1 MFALF
6 LAGCSS
12 SKSKKTPLPKQVY
25 HDITA
30 RNNAYFNAV
39 EIFKTVEE
47 NIRNNREENYDTIL
61 PVYESRDAELAASY
75 SADLDEV
82 IKKASVDIQ
91 VHEPS
96 KYTDNN
102 YLLIGQTYYMK
113 GDYATAIE
121 TFQFVNAEFKEDGK
135 GKGSSKKKK
144 KKKKKKSS
152 SKKKKKKKKGK
163 PMTGAQLEQ
172 LEEEQL
178 EEKREE
184 KDQAQEEGKKDPL
197 HWMKHQPVRPD
208 AMIWLVDSYTAMG
221 KFKEAEA
228 VLTIIDAD
236 EEFPAWLKRDLAK
249 SRANMYISKGDF
261 EKAIEPLTWLT
272 EDIKKK
278 RKKVRY
284 NYILAQLYEQLG
296 NNALAVD
303 YYRKSLKGR
312 PSYDMAFN
320 AKMNIARISSRDN
333 TLPSEDVIK
342 LLTKM
347 LKEKKNSEFFDQV
360 YYALAELSLSA
371 GNKDEGID
379 YLKKSIEVSAGND
392 KQKAKSYLKLAEI
405 YFEDEEYVNAQ
416 AYYDST
422 LTLITADYNGYA
434 EISSRNDILKN
445 LVQQLDIIAEND
457 SLMALYQLSDEEK
470 QKLVDEIIQKKQE
483 ELERELEEK
492 EEIASNDLFNNNNNK
507 NGKNESE
514 SLGDWY
520 YYNPSARSLGYNEFV
535 QKWGKRPLEDNW
547 RRSNKQTL
555 LEKPEDEQEEEV
567 TAEDETNFEDER
579 EELLA
584 GIAGGT
590 EAEKAATDALIQA
603 WYRLANIYRFDLLNY
618 DKAIEAYETLV
629 LKYKGS
635 KYEAEALYNLY
646 LLYEKKG
653 VTAKADIFKEKLLR
667 DYPNSKM
674 AMILKDPNYLEASN
688 QLRDEITGH
697 YKATFE
703 LYQQNRLAEAMQQIE
718 AADSLYETGNFLKPK
733 YDLLEAFVIGK
744 TQDLGSYK
752 EALEEIVANY
762 PTDEVKTKAEEILA
776 FIETTTDSTLMMQN
790 NMLRY
795 EYNKE
800 SRHFVMLAYKD
811 QTIKL
816 SDLTVKIAQYNDAN
830 HSLEDLKIDPLVMP
844 DGHYMLLIKSFDNL
858 GKGKKYY
865 DALKASAPTLF
876 KDYEEG
882 AIGVYMISDVNF
894 NKVIIN
900 KELGTYLEYFNI
912 KYIQ

>member
-6 LAGCSS
+6 VAGCSS

-47 NIRNNREENYDTIL
+47 NIRNTREENYDTIL
-61 PVYESRDAELAASY
+61 PVYESRDPALAASY
-75 SADLDEV
+75 GADLDEV

-102 YLLIGQTYYMK
+102 YLLIGKTYYMK
-113 GDYATAIE
+113 GDFATAIE
-121 TFQFVNAEFKEDGK
+121 TFQFVNAEFKEDSK
-135 GKGSSKKKK
+135 SSSNKKKKK

-152 SKKKKKKKKGK
+152 SKKKKKRKGK

-172 LEEEQL
+172 LEQEEL

-184 KDQAQEEGKKDPL
+184 KDKALEEGKKDPL
-197 HWMKHQPVRPD
+197 YWMKHQPVRPD

-221 KFKEAEA
+221 KYKEAEA
-228 VLTIIDAD
+228 VLTIIDAN
-236 EEFPAWLKRDLAK
+236 EEFPAWLMRDLARA
-249 SRANMYISKGDF
+249 RANLYITKGDF
-261 EKAIEPLTWLT
+261 EKAVEPLTWLT

-284 NYILAQLYEQLG
+284 NYILGQINEQLG

-303 YYRKSLKGR
+303 YYKKSLKGR
-312 PSYDMAFN
+312 PTYDMAFN

-347 LKEKKNSEFFDQV
+347 LKEKKNDEFYDQI

-371 GNKDEGID
+371 GDKEEGIE
-379 YLKKSIEVSAGND
+379 YLEKSIAASVGND
-392 KQKAKSYLKLAEI
+392 KQKAKSYLKLAQI
-405 YFEDEEYVNAQ
+405 YFEDEAYVTSQ

-422 LTLITADYNGYA
+422 LTLITADYAGYA
-434 EISSRNDILKN
+434 EISTRNDILKN
-445 LVQQLDIIAEND
+445 LVTQLEIIAEND

-483 ELERELEEK
+483 ELEKEQQEK
-492 EEIASNDLFNNNNNK
+492 DDIASNDLFNNNNNNSK
-507 NGKNESE
+507 GGGNTS
-514 SLGDWY
+514 GDWY
-520 YYNPSARSLGYNEFV
+520 YYNPSARSIGYNEFV

-555 LEKPEDEQEEEV
+555 LEKPKEEEV
-567 TAEDETNFEDER
+567 EEDLAEDETNFDDER
-579 EELLA
+579 EALLK
-584 GIAGGT
+584 GIAGGS
-590 EAEKAATDALIQA
+590 EAEKAATDALVQA
-603 WYRLANIYRFDLLNY
+603 WYRVANIYRFDLLNY
-618 DKAIEAYETLV
+618 PKAIEAYETLV

-646 LLYEKKG
+646 LLYEKQG
-653 VTAKADIFKEKLLR
+653 VMAKADIFKEKLLR

-674 AMILKDPNYLEASN
+674 AMILKNPNYLEASN
-688 QLRDEITGH
+688 QLRDEISGH

-703 LYQQNRLAEAMQQIE
+703 LYQQNRLEEAMKHIE
-718 AADSLYETGNFLKPK
+718 AADSMYTEGNFLKPK

-744 TQDLGSYK
+744 TKDLGSYK

-762 PTDEVKTKAEEILA
+762 PADDVKTKAEEILA

-816 SDLTVKIAQYNDAN
+816 SDLTLKMAQHNDVN

-844 DGHYMLLIKSFDNL
+844 DGHHMLLIKSFDNL
-858 GKGKKYY
+858 AKARNYY
-865 DALKASAPTLF
+865 DALKASRETLF
-876 KDYEEG
+876 KTYPED
-882 AIGVYMISDVNF
+882 AIGIYMISDVNF